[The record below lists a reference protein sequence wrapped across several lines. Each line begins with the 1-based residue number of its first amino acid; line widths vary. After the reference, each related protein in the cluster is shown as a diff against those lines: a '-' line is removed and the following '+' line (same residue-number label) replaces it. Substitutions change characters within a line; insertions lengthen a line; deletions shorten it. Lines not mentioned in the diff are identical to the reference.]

1 MKKIL
6 VAFLCGITL
15 FCLVACGEG
24 DGSNARSTE
33 STSQREINDQS
44 GGVFNTENIKR
55 ITFYAYYGYGRGS
68 DVPAEHLDEITAWL
82 ASFDIDT
89 DREVPDVIPP
99 GTNSIHVEIE
109 YFDGNIVKQGMNT
122 ATVGG
127 ATYYISGNNAP
138 QCYDEIMSKTALD

>member
-15 FCLVACGEG
+15 FCLVACGE
-24 DGSNARSTE
+24 DANSNAQPTE

-68 DVPAEHLDEITAWL
+68 NVPAEHLDEIIAWL

-89 DREVPDVIPP
+89 DREIPDVIPP
-99 GTNSIHVEIE
+99 GTNSINVEIE
-109 YFDGNIVKQGMNT
+109 YSDGSIVKQGMDT

-127 ATYYISGNNAP
+127 ATYYISGNAAP
-138 QCYDEIMSKTALD
+138 ECYNEIMSKTALD

>member
-6 VAFLCGITL
+6 IAFLCGIMFL
-15 FCLVACGEG
+15 CLAACGEG

-68 DVPAEHLDEITAWL
+68 DVPADHLDEIIAWL

-89 DREVPDVIPP
+89 GRELPDVIPP
-99 GTNSIHVEIE
+99 GTNSIHIEIE
-109 YFDGNIVKQGMNT
+109 YSDGSIVNQGMDT
-122 ATVGG
+122 AVVDGV
-127 ATYYISGNNAP
+127 TYYISGNDAP
-138 QCYDEIMSKTALD
+138 RCYDGIISKTALN

>member
-15 FCLVACGEG
+15 FCLVACGKG
-24 DGSNARSTE
+24 DGSNAQSTE

-109 YFDGNIVKQGMNT
+109 YSDGSIVKQGMDT
-122 ATVGG
+122 ATAGG
-127 ATYYISGNNAP
+127 ATYYISGNAAP
-138 QCYDEIMSKTALD
+138 QCYYEIMSKTALD

>member
-6 VAFLCGITL
+6 IAFLCGITL
-15 FCLVACGEG
+15 FCLVACGKG

-68 DVPAEHLDEITAWL
+68 DVPTEHLEEIIAWL
-82 ASFDIDT
+82 ASFDVDT
-89 DREVPDVIPP
+89 DRELPTVIPP

-109 YFDGNIVKQGMNT
+109 YFDGSIVKQGMDT
-122 ATVGG
+122 AVVGG
-127 ATYYISGNNAP
+127 VTYYISGNAAP
-138 QCYDEIMSKTALD
+138 QCYDEIISKTALN

>member
-15 FCLVACGEG
+15 FCLAACGEG

-68 DVPAEHLDEITAWL
+68 DVPAEHLDEIIAWL
-82 ASFDIDT
+82 ASFDVDT
-89 DREVPDVIPP
+89 DRELPTVIPP

-109 YFDGNIVKQGMNT
+109 YFDGSIVKQGMDT
-122 ATVGG
+122 TVVGG
-127 ATYYISGNNAP
+127 VTCYISGKAAP
-138 QCYDEIMSKTALD
+138 QCYDEIISKTALN

>member
-6 VAFLCGITL
+6 VAFLCGIRL
-15 FCLVACGEG
+15 FCLAACGEG

-68 DVPAEHLDEITAWL
+68 DVPAEHLDEIIAWL
-82 ASFDIDT
+82 ASFDVDT
-89 DREVPDVIPP
+89 DRELPTVIPP

-109 YFDGNIVKQGMNT
+109 YFDGSIVKQGMDT
-122 ATVGG
+122 AVVGG
-127 ATYYISGNNAP
+127 VTYYISGNAAP
-138 QCYDEIMSKTALD
+138 QCYDEIISKASLN

>member
-15 FCLVACGEG
+15 FCLAACGKG

-44 GGVFNTENIKR
+44 GGVFNTESIKR
-55 ITFYAYYGYGRGS
+55 ITFYAYHGYGRGS

-109 YFDGNIVKQGMNT
+109 YSDGSIVKQGMDT

-127 ATYYISGNNAP
+127 ATYYISGNAAP
-138 QCYDEIMSKTALD
+138 ECYYEIMSKTALD